1 MDRQAH
7 WQRVYEEKPDDQ
19 VSWFQAHPTVSLALI
34 GETGLG
40 PDARIL
46 DVGGGASRL
55 VDHLIAQGFRAITIL
70 DIAQAALERVR
81 RRLGQRAEG
90 VAWVVAD
97 ITGWAPPASFDLWH
111 DRAVFHFLTDP
122 ADRAAY
128 AAVMA
133 ATVPGGGQAI
143 IATFAPDGPER
154 CSGLPVCRYDAQGLA
169 AQFAL
174 PFELVNE
181 RTEDH
186 RTPAGK
192 IQHFQFVR
200 LRRR

>member
-34 GETGLG
+34 GETGHG

-46 DVGGGASRL
+46 DVGGGVSRL

-97 ITGWAPPASFDLWH
+97 ITRWAPTAPFDLWH

-133 ATVPGGGQAI
+133 AAIPSGGQAI
-143 IATFAPDGPER
+143 VATFAPDGPER

-174 PFELVNE
+174 SFEPVGE

-192 IQHFQFVR
+192 IQRFQFVR